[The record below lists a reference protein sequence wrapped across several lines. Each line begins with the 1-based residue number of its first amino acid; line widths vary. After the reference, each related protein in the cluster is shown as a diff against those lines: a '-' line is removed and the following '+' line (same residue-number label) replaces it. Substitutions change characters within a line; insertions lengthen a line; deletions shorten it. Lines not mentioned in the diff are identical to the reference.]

1 MLIKFFN
8 LVFKF
13 YQILDDK
20 QKNIFILL
28 IISNLVSGVL
38 ELFFIALLAPIFNNL
53 STDGSQIIF
62 FTESLFINISEFLI
76 VDNNLIFK
84 LSVILSFVIIK
95 NIFFLIIQFQIN
107 KFSFALENKLS
118 SRIIESVLNQNLIQ
132 DSNSKSTDFIKNTTY
147 DSHRVNIFF
156 TIPLISF
163 ISDLFLVIFLL
174 AFLINIQPKISLIVI
189 SLLGLSLLIFHIFTN
204 RLVVTIGKKLVDSEG
219 DKIEIIK
226 QIFDNLSFIRLSNSR
241 KYFIKNFEKINLKY
255 LRYGAIQRVI
265 QQAPKY
271 FYELLLFLTFFIIYM
286 VAFDESIIS
295 YLAILIA
302 TMYKLLP
309 SLGRLSASYQS
320 IYFSK
325 PSLDEIYKNLQN
337 KNEYS
342 FKYVEF
348 KKLSFENIDFYY
360 EKKRVLNKV
369 SFEIEKNSF
378 VGIKGVSG
386 SGKSTLLSLILKL
399 NEPTSGRIFLNGKGY
414 KNQDI
419 KIGYVSQNIRLL
431 NTSIRNNIAFGIPED
446 LIDFNRINQS
456 IVMSELE
463 SFIKNLDNGIN
474 SIIGENGSKIS
485 GGQIQRI
492 AIARSIYTDPDMIIF
507 DESTNSLDSITKTKI
522 LKTLKK
528 ISKNRTVIYVT
539 HEEENDKYFDKIIN
553 IENGKINIRL
563 QQT

>member
-38 ELFFIALLAPIFNNL
+38 ELLFIALLAPIFNNL

-95 NIFFLIIQFQIN
+95 NIFFLLIQFQIN

-118 SRIIESVLNQNLIQ
+118 TRIIESVLNQNLIQ

-156 TIPLISF
+156 SIPLISF

-219 DKIEIIK
+219 EKIEIIK